1 MLRHVYLAGKRGKER
16 VTSTEALSGLQIT
29 TCACTFFLHRVYR
42 VYRCF
47 NGRSMPIGGVVRT
60 VTLSDGRKVSE
71 VRIKEALRLLREAEE
86 DIENMNQ

>member
-1 MLRHVYLAGKRGKER
+1 M
-16 VTSTEALSGLQIT
+16 
-29 TCACTFFLHRVYR
+29 YR

-47 NGRSMPIGGVVRT
+47 NGRSVSIGGVVRT

-86 DIENMNQ
+86 DIERMEG